1 MPLTVNLEGLVAM
14 SESEQIGTST
24 TAAPDAR
31 SHPRVSDLVLAFYE
45 PFRTGDTSI
54 YREILAD
61 DWVDLP
67 LAPGQEQGPAGLP
80 AQVEAF
86 RRAFP
91 DYQVTNED
99 LVVGDDR
106 VAVRNTVTGTHQ
118 GAFMGYAATGRR
130 IAIRTMDVH
139 QVRGDRIVTTWHL
152 EDFAGLI
159 AQLSTPDEAAVQR
172 GAWA

>member
-1 MPLTVNLEGLVAM
+1 MND
-14 SESEQIGTST
+14 SEPTGTSP
-24 TAAPDAR
+24 AAPSDAR
-31 SHPRVSDLVLAFYE
+31 PHSPVSDLVRAFYE

-67 LAPGQEQGPAGLP
+67 LAPGQEQGPAGMP
-80 AQVEAF
+80 AQIAAF

-91 DYQVTNED
+91 DYDVTNED
-99 LVVGDDR
+99 LVVADDR

-118 GAFMGYAATGRR
+118 GAFMGHAPTGRR
-130 IAIRTMDVH
+130 IAIRTMDMH
-139 QVRGDRIVTTWHL
+139 QVRGDRIVATWHL

-159 AQLSTPDEAAVQR
+159 AQLSAPDEAAVQR
-172 GAWA
+172 GAWT

>member
-1 MPLTVNLEGLVAM
+1 M
-14 SESEQIGTST
+14 SESEPIDAST
-24 TAAPDAR
+24 TASPDAR
-31 SHPRVSDLVLAFYE
+31 SQPRVSDLVRAFYE

-67 LAPGQEQGPAGLP
+67 LAPGQEQGPSGLP
-80 AQVEAF
+80 AQIEAF

-91 DYQVTNED
+91 DYDVTHED

-118 GAFMGYAATGRR
+118 GAFMGHAATGRR
-130 IAIRTMDVH
+130 IVIRTMDIH

-159 AQLSTPDEAAVQR
+159 AQLSAPDEAAVQR
-172 GAWA
+172 GAWT